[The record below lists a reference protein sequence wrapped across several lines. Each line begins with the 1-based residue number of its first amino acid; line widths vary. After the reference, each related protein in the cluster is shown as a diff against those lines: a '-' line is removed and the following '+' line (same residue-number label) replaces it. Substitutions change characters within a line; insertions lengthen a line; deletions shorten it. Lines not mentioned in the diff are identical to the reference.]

1 MAWFTASMG
10 SSNKEMGNH
19 QFAIG
24 ALIGARPEQ
33 LLILLSRNHFG
44 DGLRSSNKWDRQD
57 YR

>member
-24 ALIGARPEQ
+24 AAIGARPEQ
-33 LLILLSRNHFG
+33 LLILLSLEITF
-44 DGLRSSNKWDRQD
+44 LA
-57 YR
+57 YVTL